1 MSSLEN
7 ELKLLQEKEW
17 TEDEKKMV
25 DSFIEN
31 LKYYRKLIPTG
42 LKKDICEAIQM
53 CNGLKIELDRYREY
67 FKNNNINIEK
77 LKPTTE
83 TATATATTETIRET
97 TATATETATAITE
110 TTATAITETTATAIT
125 EIDLGVVSM
134 CE

>member
-1 MSSLEN
+1 
-7 ELKLLQEKEW
+7 
-17 TEDEKKMV
+17 MV

-53 CNGLKIELDRYREY
+53 CNELKIELDRYREY

-83 TATATATTETIRET
+83 TAATATTAETTSETTTTAITETIIETIAETTIATTATTETI
-97 TATATETATAITE
+97 TATVIV
-110 TTATAITETTATAIT
+110 
-125 EIDLGVVSM
+125 DSGVVSM

>member
-7 ELKLLQEKEW
+7 ELKLLREKEW

-83 TATATATTETIRET
+83 TATATATTATATTETIIET
-97 TATATETATAITE
+97 TATATE
-110 TTATAITETTATAIT
+110 TATAITETTATAIT

>member
-42 LKKDICEAIQM
+42 LKKD
-53 CNGLKIELDRYREY
+53 RYREY

-83 TATATATTETIRET
+83 TATATATTATATTETIIET